1 MKKAILITML
11 AILYVLSCNN
21 SSNAQTSVNNQ
32 NNNAVNN
39 QNNSSNAMYNQQLKK
54 APINIQTNAN
64 GRVKTRGFAAVSA
77 NMDFKYH
84 EFTRHAVGSNDVLI
98 EILYAGICHSD
109 IHVVEGKSSNTPLV
123 VGHEIAGRVVQVGN
137 AVTKFKVGDFA
148 GVGCMVN
155 SCGQCESCL
164 DNLEQYCLNRAVYT
178 YGSRDRF
185 HNNEITQGGYSDNI
199 VVSEN
204 FAILIPDNAELDK
217 VAPLLCAGITT
228 YSPIQV
234 MNVQKGDKIG
244 IAGFG
249 GLGSMAV
256 KYAVKLGAEVTV
268 FDITE
273 DKRQDALNMGA
284 VKYVNVNNAEDL
296 KNVNNTL
303 NYIIS
308 TIPAYYDVNMYM
320 RMLKRGGT
328 MCILGLPRTSKM
340 PTLIAMV
347 GQHGSKKLFGS
358 LIGGIKETQE
368 MLNYSIENNIYPTV
382 EIIKADAQTI
392 SDAYRKVID
401 GKVKFRYVIDMR
413 TINK

>member
-21 SSNAQTSVNNQ
+21 SSNAQTTVNNQ

-39 QNNSSNAMYNQQLKK
+39 QNNSSNAMYNQELKK
-54 APINIQTNAN
+54 SPINIQTNAN

-137 AVTKFKVGDFA
+137 KVTKFKVGDFA
-148 GVGCMVN
+148 GIGCMVN

-185 HNNEITQGGYSDNI
+185 HDNEITQGGYSDNI
-199 VVSEN
+199 VVSED

-228 YSPIQV
+228 YSPLKFSGV
-234 MNVQKGDKIG
+234 KEGDIVG
-244 IAGFG
+244 VAGFG

-256 KYAVKLGAEVTV
+256 KYAV
-268 FDITE
+268 
-273 DKRQDALNMGA
+273 NMGA
-284 VKYVNVNNAEDL
+284 QVYVFARNDKKKKEAPKRTRMSNPLNNAGINHSTTGVNETTTRSQGDPLGDWDL
-296 KNVNNTL
+296 SREMNNPRQATQNERGNDFQNVEKKDF
-303 NYIIS
+303 
-308 TIPAYYDVNMYM
+308 DVF
-320 RMLKRGGT
+320 
-328 MCILGLPRTSKM
+328 
-340 PTLIAMV
+340 
-347 GQHGSKKLFGS
+347 Q
-358 LIGGIKETQE
+358 
-368 MLNYSIENNIYPTV
+368 
-382 EIIKADAQTI
+382 AD
-392 SDAYRKVID
+392 SDADDSNDDSLNTPPFLR
-401 GKVKFRYVIDMR
+401 RR
-413 TINK
+413 RR

>member
-1 MKKAILITML
+1 MKKLITAL
-11 AILYVLSCNN
+11 LILYIISCSNP
-21 SSNAQTSVNNQ
+21 SNAQTTAQ
-32 NNNAVNN
+32 NSNAVNN
-39 QNNSSNAMYNQQLKK
+39 QNNSSNAMYNQELKK
-54 APINIQTNAN
+54 APINIQTNAD
-64 GRVKTRGFAAVSA
+64 GRIKTRGFAAVSA
-77 NMDFKYH
+77 NMDFKYY
-84 EFTRHAVGSNDVLI
+84 EFTRHAVGSNDILI

-137 AVTKFKVGDFA
+137 AVKKFKIGDFA

-155 SCGQCESCL
+155 SCKKCENCL
-164 DNLEQYCLNRAVYT
+164 DNLEQYCLNGAVYT
-178 YGSRDRF
+178 YESRDRF

-199 VVSEN
+199 TVSED
-204 FAILIPDNAELDK
+204 FAILIPDNAYLEK
-217 VAPLLCAGITT
+217 IAPLLCAGITT
-228 YSPIQV
+228 YSPIKV

-244 IAGFG
+244 VAGFG

-284 VKYVNVNNAEDL
+284 VKYINVNNQEDL
-296 KNVNNTL
+296 KNINNTL

-320 RMLKRGGT
+320 NMLKRGGT

-368 MLNYSIENNIYPTV
+368 MLDYSVKNNIYPTV

-392 SDAYRKVID
+392 SEAYRKVID

>member
-1 MKKAILITML
+1 MKKAILITIL
-11 AILYVLSCNN
+11 SILYVLSCNN
-21 SSNAQTSVNNQ
+21 SSNAQTSINIENNNQ
-32 NNNAVNN
+32 N
-39 QNNSSNAMYNQQLKK
+39 SYSNIIYNQELKK
-54 APINIQTNAN
+54 SPINIQTNAN
-64 GRVKTRGFAAVSA
+64 GRVKSRGFAAVSA

-84 EFTRHAVGSNDVLI
+84 EFTRHAVGENDVLI

-109 IHVVEGKSSNTPLV
+109 IHVVEGKSSSNPLV
-123 VGHEIAGRVVQVGN
+123 VGHEIVGRVVQVGSK
-137 AVTKFKVGDFA
+137 ASKFKVGDFA

-164 DNLEQYCLNRAVYT
+164 NNLEQYCLNRAVYT

-185 HNNEITQGGYSDNI
+185 HSNEITQGGYSDNI

-217 VAPLLCAGITT
+217 AAPLLCAGITT
-228 YSPIQV
+228 YSPIKD
-234 MNVQKGDKIG
+234 MNVKKGEKIG

-249 GLGSMAV
+249 GLGYMAV

-273 DKRQDALNMGA
+273 DKREDALNMGA

-308 TIPAYYDVNMYM
+308 TIPSYYDVNMYM

-328 MCILGLPRTSKM
+328 MYLLGLPRTSKM
-340 PTLIAMV
+340 PTLTAMI

-392 SDAYRKVID
+392 KEAYKKVID

>member
-1 MKKAILITML
+1 MT
-11 AILYVLSCNN
+11 
-21 SSNAQTSVNNQ
+21 SSNAQTQ

-39 QNNSSNAMYNQQLKK
+39 QNNSSNVTYNDELKK
-54 APINIQTNAN
+54 APINIQTNTD
-64 GRVKTRGFAAVSA
+64 GRIKSRGFAAVSA
-77 NMDFKYH
+77 NMDFKYY

-109 IHVVEGKSSNTPLV
+109 IHMVEGKSSNTPLV
-123 VGHEIAGRVVQVGN
+123 VGHEIAGRVIQVGSS
-137 AVTKFKVGDFA
+137 VTKFKVGDFA

-155 SCGQCESCL
+155 SCGECESCL
-164 DNLEQYCLNRAVYT
+164 DNLEQYCLNRAVFT

-199 VVSEN
+199 VVSED
-204 FAILIPDNAELDK
+204 FTILIPDNAELDK
-217 VAPLLCAGITT
+217 AAPLLCAGITT
-228 YSPIQV
+228 YSPIKA
-234 MNVQKGDKIG
+234 MNVQKGEKIG

-284 VKYVNVNNAEDL
+284 VKYVNVNNPDDL
-296 KNVNNTL
+296 KNLNNTL
-303 NYIIS
+303 NYVIS

-320 RMLKRGGT
+320 SMLKRGCT

-368 MLNYSIENNIYPTV
+368 MLNYSIENNICPTV

-392 SDAYRKVID
+392 SEAYRKVID
-401 GKVKFRYVIDMR
+401 GKVKFRYVIDMKS
-413 TINK
+413 INK

>member
-1 MKKAILITML
+1 MKKTLLIIML
-11 AILYVLSCNN
+11 LYIISCNN
-21 SSNAQTSVNNQ
+21 SSNAQTNINIQ
-32 NNNAVNN
+32 NNNVFNN
-39 QNNSSNAMYNQQLKK
+39 QNNSSNAMYNEELKK
-54 APINIQTNAN
+54 APINIQTNSD
-64 GRVKTRGFAAVSA
+64 GRIKSRGFAAISA
-77 NMDFKYH
+77 NMDFKYY
-84 EFTRHAVGSNDVLI
+84 EFTRHAVGSNDILI

-109 IHVVEGKSSNTPLV
+109 IHMVEGKSSNTPLV
-123 VGHEIAGRVVQVGN
+123 VGHEIAGRVIQVGS

-155 SCGQCESCL
+155 SCGECESCL
-164 DNLEQYCLNRAVYT
+164 DNLEQYCLNRAVFT

-199 VVSEN
+199 VVSED
-204 FAILIPDNAELDK
+204 FAILIPDNAELEK
-217 VAPLLCAGITT
+217 IAPLLCAGITT

-234 MNVQKGDKIG
+234 MNVQKGEKIG

-273 DKRQDALNMGA
+273 DKREDALNMGA
-284 VKYVNVNNAEDL
+284 VRYVNVNNPEDL
-296 KNVNNTL
+296 KNLNNTL
-303 NYIIS
+303 NYVIS

-320 RMLKRGGT
+320 SMLKRGGT

-413 TINK
+413 SIDK

>member
-21 SSNAQTSVNNQ
+21 SSNAQTSVNTE

-39 QNNSSNAMYNQQLKK
+39 QNNSSNAMYNQELKK

-199 VVSEN
+199 VVSED
-204 FAILIPDNAELDK
+204 F
-217 VAPLLCAGITT
+217 
-228 YSPIQV
+228 
-234 MNVQKGDKIG
+234 
-244 IAGFG
+244 
-249 GLGSMAV
+249 
-256 KYAVKLGAEVTV
+256 
-268 FDITE
+268 
-273 DKRQDALNMGA
+273 
-284 VKYVNVNNAEDL
+284 
-296 KNVNNTL
+296 
-303 NYIIS
+303 
-308 TIPAYYDVNMYM
+308 
-320 RMLKRGGT
+320 
-328 MCILGLPRTSKM
+328 
-340 PTLIAMV
+340 
-347 GQHGSKKLFGS
+347 
-358 LIGGIKETQE
+358 
-368 MLNYSIENNIYPTV
+368 
-382 EIIKADAQTI
+382 
-392 SDAYRKVID
+392 
-401 GKVKFRYVIDMR
+401 
-413 TINK
+413 

>member
-1 MKKAILITML
+1 MKKAILISIIS
-11 AILYVLSCNN
+11 ILYILSCNN
-21 SSNAQTSVNNQ
+21 SSNAQTKENSENNNEVQ
-32 NNNAVNN
+32 NNY
-39 QNNSSNAMYNQQLKK
+39 SNIMYSRQLSQ
-54 APINIQTNAN
+54 AEINIRTNAY
-64 GRVKTRGFAAVSA
+64 GKIISKGFAAVSA
-77 NMDFKYH
+77 DMDFKYH
-84 EFTRHAVGSNDVLI
+84 EFTRHSVGSGDILI

-109 IHVVEGKSSNTPLV
+109 IHVVEGKSGNTPLV
-123 VGHEIAGRVVQVGN
+123 VGHEIAGRVIQVGN
-137 AVTKFKVGDFA
+137 SVAKFKVGDFA

-155 SCGQCESCL
+155 SCKICESCL
-164 DNLEQYCLNRAVYT
+164 DNQEQYCLNRAVYT

-185 HNNEITQGGYSDNI
+185 HGNEITQGGYSDSI
-199 VVSEN
+199 VLSED
-204 FAILIPDNAELDK
+204 FAVLIPEYAELDK
-217 VAPLLCAGITT
+217 TAPLLCAGITT
-228 YSPIQV
+228 YSPIKA

-273 DKRQDALNMGA
+273 DKREDALNMGA
-284 VKYVNVNNAEDL
+284 VKYVNVNNNNDL
-296 KNVNNTL
+296 KDVNNTL

-328 MCILGLPRTSKM
+328 MCLLGLPRSSKM
-340 PTLIAMV
+340 PTLAAMI

-368 MLNYSIENNIYPTV
+368 MLDYSVKNNIYPDV
-382 EIIKADAQTI
+382 EIIKADAETI
-392 SDAYRKVID
+392 SEAYRKVID
-401 GKVKFRYVIDMR
+401 GRVKFRYVIDMR

>member
-1 MKKAILITML
+1 MKKAILIMML
-11 AILYVLSCNN
+11 LYIISCNN
-21 SSNAQTSVNNQ
+21 SSNAQTQ
-32 NNNAVNN
+32 NNNAINN
-39 QNNSSNAMYNQQLKK
+39 QNSSSNTTYNDELKK
-54 APINIQTNAN
+54 APINIQTNAD
-64 GRVKTRGFAAVSA
+64 GRIKSRGFAAVSA

-109 IHVVEGKSSNTPLV
+109 IHMVEGKSSNTPLV
-123 VGHEIAGRVVQVGN
+123 VGHEIAGRVIQVGSS
-137 AVTKFKVGDFA
+137 VTKFKVGDFA

-155 SCGQCESCL
+155 SCGECESCL
-164 DNLEQYCLNRAVYT
+164 DNLEQYCLNRAVFT

-199 VVSEN
+199 VVSED

-217 VAPLLCAGITT
+217 AAPLLCAGITT
-228 YSPIQV
+228 YSPIRA
-234 MNVQKGDKIG
+234 MNVQKGEKIG

-284 VKYVNVNNAEDL
+284 VKYVNVNNPDDL
-296 KNVNNTL
+296 KNLNNTL
-303 NYIIS
+303 NYVIS

-320 RMLKRGGT
+320 SMLKRGGT
-328 MCILGLPRTSKM
+328 MCILGLPRSSKM

-392 SDAYRKVID
+392 SEAYRKVID

-413 TINK
+413 SIKIN